1 MLNKH
6 FNRDNNHSTTTNES
20 VETLVVS
27 LRDHIADLKEEN
39 SVKNAQIETLQKLF
53 DQQQQLNAEDK
64 QLIKELRQQLALE
77 APVPQEESDQEE
89 GTDTAE
95 ATQRIQE
102 LEARLAETKAAL
114 IDQNEE
120 NQRVHQEMNQLQ
132 EKNGINFGN
141 SIKRP
146 S

>member
-64 QLIKELRQQLALE
+64 QLIKEFCQQLALE

>member
-1 MLNKH
+1 M
-6 FNRDNNHSTTTNES
+6 
-20 VETLVVS
+20 VVS